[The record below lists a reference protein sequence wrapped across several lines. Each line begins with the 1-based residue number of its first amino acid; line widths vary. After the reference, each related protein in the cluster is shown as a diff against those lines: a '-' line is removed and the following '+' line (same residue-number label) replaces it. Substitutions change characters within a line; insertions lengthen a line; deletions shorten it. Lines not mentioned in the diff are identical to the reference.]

1 MNPTR
6 FDGSEPGALDRQ
18 QKRQQTNSAILF
30 GSLVISADP
39 ATEPLTLMPAGVI
52 PDNDDHTLSFLA
64 RNGQQALQEG
74 PGRFTLGLSFTD
86 LQINGVRIVTNSSIT
101 C

>member
-1 MNPTR
+1 
-6 FDGSEPGALDRQ
+6 
-18 QKRQQTNSAILF
+18 
-30 GSLVISADP
+30 
-39 ATEPLTLMPAGVI
+39 MPAGVI

-86 LQINGVRIVTNSSIT
+86 LQINVVRIVTNSSIT